1 MPHPRV
7 EVHPSRGPRNSL
19 QYFGR
24 DVSRWRV
31 AWNVLWLSGSKLCP
45 WFGFKSW
52 MVRRSGAKVGRHV
65 SLGLAAQLD
74 VLFPGRIT
82 IGDDAIVGYNTTILC
97 HGYTHGSY
105 QVGDVTVG
113 ARASIAAN
121 CTILPGV
128 TIGEDAVVG
137 AGSVVLRD
145 VPPGE
150 FWAGVPA
157 RRVRA
162 KY

>member
-7 EVHPSRGPRNSL
+7 EVRPSRGPRNSL
-19 QYFGR
+19 HYFGR

-31 AWNVLWLSGSKLCP
+31 AWNYLWLAGSKTVP
-45 WFGFKSW
+45 WFALKNW

-65 SLGLAAQLD
+65 SLGLSAQLD

-105 QVGDVTVG
+105 QLGDVAIG
-113 ARASIAAN
+113 ARASIGAN

-128 TIGEDAVVG
+128 AVGEDAVVG

-157 RRVRA
+157 KRVRA
-162 KY
+162 KF